1 MRLVCPNCGAQ
12 YEVPDD
18 VIPQSGR
25 DVQCSNCGNTWF
37 QVHPDDDHGLA
48 DELGQPV
55 DDDLSADPEPSARG
69 ADPDPDTGPQAD
81 PYPPEPEP
89 DHDQAPDADEPA
101 EVPEQAWTSDMAEP
115 EPEQPIWD
123 EPAPGV
129 TAAQMPRPP
138 TEEYEDDYEA
148 WDETPIPP
156 APPREEGEAR
166 RRLDPGVAD
175 LLREEAEREARQRAA
190 DRGGL
195 ESQPDLGLMPGTE
208 DEATRRQREA
218 QERMVRLRGGA
229 PVPETDPGE
238 PEPATA
244 VATATATAAS
254 RRDLLPDIDQIN
266 STLRST
272 SERKPA
278 TAEDHEIPGRD
289 APATMTESQTRRS
302 GFRRGFLSIMLVMVL
317 AIALY
322 VYAPR
327 LAAMVPALESPLDAY
342 VGMMNGLRLWIDAQL
357 RDILGWLDS
366 MSGEG

>member
-37 QVHPDDDHGLA
+37 QVHPDDDHDLA

-55 DDDLSADPEPSARG
+55 DQDADDIDSGDDVTPDQPLTEAAPEAEPAPPERDPEPEA
-69 ADPDPDTGPQAD
+69 
-81 PYPPEPEP
+81 E
-89 DHDQAPDADEPA
+89 PDADVPEWPA
-101 EVPEQAWTSDMAEP
+101 EHEGTDLPV
-115 EPEQPIWD
+115 WD

-156 APPREEGEAR
+156 AVPRQEGEAP

-195 ESQPDLGLMPGTE
+195 ESQPDLGLMPGAE

-218 QERMVRLRGGA
+218 QERMSRLRGGA
-229 PVPETDPGE
+229 PVPQTDPE
-238 PEPATA
+238 DAEQNEAA
-244 VATATATAAS
+244 NAAAAS
-254 RRDLLPDIDQIN
+254 RRDLLPDIDEIN

-278 TAEDHEIPGRD
+278 TAEDHERPSRGD
-289 APATMTESQTRRS
+289 AIATTDTQTRRS
-302 GFRRGFLSIMLVMVL
+302 GFRRGFLFMVLLMVL
-317 AIALY
+317 AICLY

-327 LAAMVPALESPLDAY
+327 LAAVVPALDGPLDAY
-342 VGMMNGLRLWIDAQL
+342 VDMMNSLRLWIDAQL
-357 RDILGWLDS
+357 RDVLGWLDS